1 MPLNVLSRTRATMTL
16 SISIRWSERIL
27 ANLFSECRARDRSLQ
42 LWILNEEFLVR
53 TSHQL
58 VLITSLQNV
67 HIARRLLRLS
77 KLVSLPDRVGN
88 YLES

>member
-1 MPLNVLSRTRATMTL
+1 MPLDVLSRTRATLTL
-16 SISIRWSERIL
+16 SASIYWSERIL
-27 ANLFSECRARDRSLQ
+27 VNLFSKCRDRDRSLQ
-42 LWILNEEFLVR
+42 LWILNEEFLVS

-77 KLVSLPDRVGN
+77 NLVSLLD
-88 YLES
+88 

>member
-42 LWILNEEFLVR
+42 LWILNEEFLVS

>member
-1 MPLNVLSRTRATMTL
+1 MPLDTLSRTRATLTL
-16 SISIRWSERIL
+16 SISFCWSDRIL
-27 ANLFSECRARDRSLQ
+27 ANLSSKCRDRDRSLQ
-42 LWILNEEFLVR
+42 LWILNEEFLVS

-77 KLVSLPDRVGN
+77 NLVSLLD
-88 YLES
+88 

>member
-42 LWILNEEFLVR
+42 LWILNEEFLVS

-67 HIARRLLRLS
+67 HIARRLLRLNN
-77 KLVSLPDRVGN
+77 LVSLPDAWATA
-88 YLES
+88 